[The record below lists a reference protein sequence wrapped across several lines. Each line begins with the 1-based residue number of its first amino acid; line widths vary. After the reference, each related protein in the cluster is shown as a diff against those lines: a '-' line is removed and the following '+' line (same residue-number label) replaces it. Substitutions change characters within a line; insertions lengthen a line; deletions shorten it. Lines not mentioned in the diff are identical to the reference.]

1 MAKAKEE
8 VIRLEKIDPK
18 TMVVTIEGDGELVC
32 NKMNDVTVKN
42 LTDQRNDKAK
52 KVTEKPNKW
61 EEIITAIHWKNGK
74 PEEFSE
80 ESLLKQLDPSVN
92 QPCFTAFGFGKMLGQ
107 AVVRYGYDTYATKFN
122 AAVNIVADGGLIP
135 FTFTEYHLDEKLMSP
150 KKGSP
155 VLARLSRFSGW
166 RAEIKINF
174 VDTIY
179 SAEQIINIINLAGF
193 GLGIGSG
200 RTSGYGRF
208 HVTAV
213 R

>member
-8 VIRLEKIDPK
+8 VIRLERIDPK
-18 TMVVTIEGDGELVC
+18 TMVVTIAGDGEVVC
-32 NKMNDVTVKN
+32 NKMNDVTAKN

-155 VLARLSRFSGW
+155 VLARLSRFGGW
-166 RAEIKINF
+166 RAEVKINF

-208 HVTAV
+208 HVESV